1 MQSLSMKELFVGQR
15 AEKEFLVT
23 EETGAAYAEV
33 SQDKNPLH
41 LDAEYAEKT
50 RFGKKIAH
58 GMLMG
63 GYISSLIGMELP
75 GEGSIYM
82 KQELT
87 FLRPVYYG
95 DRVRV
100 EVTVCELQKEK
111 KRAVLSTNCYN
122 QKGEQVIAGS
132 ALVKPKE
139 EQ

>member
-1 MQSLSMKELFVGQR
+1 MQSLSMKELSVGQSV
-15 AEKEFLVT
+15 EKEFLVT
-23 EETGAAYAEV
+23 EETGVAFAEV
-33 SQDKNPLH
+33 SQDKNPIH
-41 LDAEYAEKT
+41 LDTEYAEKT

-75 GEGSIYM
+75 GEGTIYM

-95 DRVRV
+95 DKIRV
-100 EVTVCELQKEK
+100 EITVSELQTEK

-122 QKGEQVIAGS
+122 QNGEQVVAGK
-132 ALVKPKE
+132 ALVKPRE
-139 EQ
+139 E

>member
-1 MQSLSMKELFVGQR
+1 MQSLSMKELSVGQSV
-15 AEKEFLVT
+15 EKEFLVT
-23 EETGAAYAEV
+23 EETGVAFAEV
-33 SQDKNPLH
+33 SQDKNPIH

-75 GEGSIYM
+75 GEGTIYM

-95 DRVRV
+95 DKIRV
-100 EVTVCELQKEK
+100 EITVSELQTEK

-122 QKGEQVIAGS
+122 QNGEQVVAGK
-132 ALVKPKE
+132 ALVKPRE
-139 EQ
+139 E